1 MLTNADRVASNQAM
15 PMGTIRGAGSTMGS
29 DFDANNRTMSV
40 SNGANST
47 IRREIGPAM
56 QQPIRTEYDRP
67 FISREERERAS
78 ASKDYLKDTA
88 HI

>member
-15 PMGTIRGAGSTMGS
+15 PLGTIRGAGSTMGS

-56 QQPIRTEYDRP
+56 Q
-67 FISREERERAS
+67 
-78 ASKDYLKDTA
+78 
-88 HI
+88 